1 MIWIFL
7 ITGWKNWNIPKGSVC
22 TLKGVLIG
30 FVIQAGYKVTKI
42 TKRTLCTCTSV
53 LQRHNVGYFSPK
65 NVQHLIKH
73 AKFLILHFN
82 HIAKDGLNDMKYFFL
97 ERGKNMF

>member
-1 MIWIFL
+1 MYFE
-7 ITGWKNWNIPKGSVC
+7 GSFDWVC
-22 TLKGVLIG
+22 YTSRVQSHKDN
-30 FVIQAGYKVTKI
+30 QAYHMYMYFCLTK
-42 TKRTLCTCTSV
+42 T
-53 LQRHNVGYFSPK
+53 QFYFSPK

-82 HIAKDGLNDMKYFFL
+82 HIAKNGLNDMKYFFL